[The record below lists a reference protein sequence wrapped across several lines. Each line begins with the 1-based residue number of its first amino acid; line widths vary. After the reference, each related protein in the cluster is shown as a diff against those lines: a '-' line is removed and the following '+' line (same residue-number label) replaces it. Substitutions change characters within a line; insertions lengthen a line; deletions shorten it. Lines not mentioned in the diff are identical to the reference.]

1 MSVTFLLLRKQC
13 VAFIACSVLPF
24 LKYMLFFC
32 GNLDCR
38 HLLCFCTITQN
49 KSMKTKVS
57 AILLNEDEKTDW
69 EAETLSWL
77 QPESPL

>member
-1 MSVTFLLLRKQC
+1 
-13 VAFIACSVLPF
+13 
-24 LKYMLFFC
+24 
-32 GNLDCR
+32 
-38 HLLCFCTITQN
+38 
-49 KSMKTKVS
+49 MKTKVS